1 MTETAY
7 FKKND
12 PKVINGWAM
21 FDWANSAF
29 ALTIAVAIFPA
40 YFEGVT
46 SREIAPMGVPM
57 YNTTLFS
64 LTVAVAYLLI
74 AFVSPILS
82 GIADSGGRR
91 QVFLKFFTT
100 LGSVA
105 CLSLF
110 FFSGEAIQDGPM
122 LWMGVLGFLVGTMG
136 FAGSLV
142 FYNSYLPD
150 IVTEDLYNRVS
161 AKGFMLGYVGSVLL
175 LVVNLLVITYPHWF
189 GLPSEG
195 TLAVRISFLTVGLWW
210 IGFAQLAFRRLPKD
224 ADKPFSRSVLS
235 KGYEEF
241 GKVWQSIKRLGN
253 LKRFLLSFFFYSAG
267 VQTVLALASLFAKV
281 EMKME
286 EPNELILVILL
297 LQLLAL
303 VGAWS
308 FARLSDAIGNKAGL
322 FIMLALWTVVCFSGY
337 FVVEKWHFY
346 LMASAVGLV
355 MGGVQSQSRATYS
368 KLLPEGTKDTTS
380 YFSFYDVLEKAA
392 TALGSFSFAFTG
404 QLSGGMRFSV
414 LALAVFFLIGLV
426 LLIKVKIPRRAD
438 VAALA

>member
-1 MTETAY
+1 MIDTTG
-7 FKKND
+7 FKLND
-12 PKVINGWAM
+12 PKVINGWVM

-40 YFEGVT
+40 FFEGAIPHET
-46 SREIAPMGVPM
+46 SLFGIPM

-64 LTVAVAYLLI
+64 LTVATAYLLV

-82 GIADSGGRR
+82 SIADSGGRKKF
-91 QVFLKFFTT
+91 FLKFFTS
-100 LGSVA
+100 LGSLS

-110 FFSGEAIQDGPM
+110 FFEGEKTLM
-122 LWMGVLGFLVGTMG
+122 VGVFGFLLATMG

-142 FYNSYLPD
+142 FYNSYLPE
-150 IVTEDLYNRVS
+150 IVTEDRYNRVS
-161 AKGFMLGYVGSVLL
+161 AKGFIYGYVGSVILL
-175 LVVNLLVITYPHWF
+175 IINLAVITFPTWF
-189 GLPSEG
+189 GLSAGSSLP
-195 TLAVRISFLTVGLWW
+195 VRLSFLMVGLWW
-210 IGFAQLAFRRLPKD
+210 IGFAQVSFRRLPKD
-224 ADKPFSRSVLS
+224 GEKPFSLKVLS
-235 KGYEEF
+235 KGYEGF
-241 GKVWQSIKRLGN
+241 NKVWQSVKQASN
-253 LKRFLLSFFFYSAG
+253 LKRFLFSFFFYSAG

-286 EPNELILVILL
+286 TNELIVVILL

-303 VGAWS
+303 VGAWF
-308 FARLSDAIGNKAGL
+308 FARLSDRIGNKAAL
-322 FIMLALWTVVCFSGY
+322 LIMLTLWVVVCVAGY

-404 QLSGGMRFSV
+404 QLSGGMRVSV
-414 LALAVFFLIGLV
+414 LALAIFFLIGL
-426 LLIKVKIPRRAD
+426 LILFKVKIQHIRLPKNAHNH
-438 VAALA
+438 